1 MGGHY
6 KQYNPRPNPPNP
18 LEIGE
23 WGMGKGINP
32 QYTPN
37 IPQIY
42 PNLSPKI
49 DQKMHPSI
57 SRKKAR
63 TKNLRNFSVS
73 DAQHIFSDMVSDAQ
87 HILKLLLNDQSNP
100 MSKQYQ
106 NFSNKWKLV
115 KSEPI
120 LNPALIERNNMKIEE
135 LNKEDM
141 QAFNEWLD
149 QREAELV
156 AQEGEAAYW
165 DEVVYGR
172 QEREAREKYFK
183 ENPTEKYDSPDFYF
197 ERD

>member
-1 MGGHY
+1 
-6 KQYNPRPNPPNP
+6 
-18 LEIGE
+18 
-23 WGMGKGINP
+23 
-32 QYTPN
+32 
-37 IPQIY
+37 
-42 PNLSPKI
+42 
-49 DQKMHPSI
+49 MHPSI
-57 SRKKAR
+57 YRKKAR
-63 TKNLRNFSVS
+63 TKILRNFSVS

-87 HILKLLLNDQSNP
+87 HNLKLLLNDQYNP

-106 NFSNKWKLV
+106 NFSNNWKLV

-156 AQEGEAAYW
+156 AQEGEADYW
-165 DEVVYGR
+165 DEVLYGR
-172 QEREAREKYFK
+172 EERLAREKYFN